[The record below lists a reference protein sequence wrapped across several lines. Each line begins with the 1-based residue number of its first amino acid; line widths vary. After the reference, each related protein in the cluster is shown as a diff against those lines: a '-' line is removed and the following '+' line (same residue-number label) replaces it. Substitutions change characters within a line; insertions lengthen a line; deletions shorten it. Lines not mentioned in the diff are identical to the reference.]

1 MDRIKDETID
11 QLLSG
16 CETGMDLEGCM
27 PAIRSGP
34 LPIAKTAGGVANAL
48 AMHPRNCANLSW
60 SHTLQ
65 GKAFSGLFWLLAQV
79 VHSLMHEVNLNR

>member
-34 LPIAKTAGGVANAL
+34 FQAGGVEDAL
-48 AMHPRNCANLSW
+48 ALHPHNCANLSW

-65 GKAFSGLFWLLAQV
+65 GKTFTGLFFLLAQA
-79 VHSLMHEVNLNR
+79 VHLRMHEANLNR